1 MYIQA
6 AGASA
11 SNNYQWM
18 YWDGLAGSTD
28 YTTSAPVTVPSG
40 GGATGV
46 NMTLQRG
53 GTVVATFVDAVT
65 GNPVQGI
72 GLLLYPGSACN
83 TQNLP
88 SFPGSA
94 GSNQISVYG
103 VPPGTVYVRPWTND
117 SSLSYIF
124 PWWNGGDGSGT
135 MNCSEA
141 VGIPVQVGQT
151 AGPLNYR
158 LTLGGK
164 ITGTV
169 TNGQGAPVANMN
181 LYAFTGSPCGQ
192 TTQAAYAYTNQSG
205 EYSLVVPA
213 GSAYSVK
220 VYDYNTRTYVPLWW
234 DGTAGSSN
242 CANAQVVAATSGG
255 TTPGI
260 NFTMQPGGSIVGT
273 VKDAAN
279 QGIAGVTVQVYDARG
294 FYINQVTTDA
304 QGAYT
309 VTGVTPGLALVYANG
324 TSNSLNYLRKWWD
337 GGTGDINRYRATAV
351 TVAAS
356 TPTTGLNFVLE
367 PGGTVGGTITDHTG
381 APLAGISIRAY
392 AGAPM
397 NSIGNFA
404 SATTN
409 ASGAYTL
416 RGMPAQTFIE
426 ANIGSSGINAV
437 SAWWNGS
444 GGVFGPFNARPL
456 AVAPGATLSGIDMQ
470 LAQGGVIEGRIT
482 NGTGTGLPGVSVAAF
497 MEMACSPSQAS
508 SATTDADGE
517 FTLVG
522 VPAGK
527 AHVAG
532 SGGNYIPTWWN
543 GAGGAAK
550 YADSAAVTVVAGQ
563 TVSDVTVPLPLGG
576 AISGTVLDAGGHPL
590 YGVILST
597 VSQACASV
605 PPATGYS
612 AVSYADGTFTLG
624 GVPAGATYVKTSP
637 ALRRTDHAVTWYDG
651 GHGDQRLRRGPG
663 RDRRQRGDHFRRQ
676 HDHAPRR
683 DHRRDADRGRR
694 GRTQL
699 RPGAGAD
706 RHRLSGRELQ
716 QHGPVDLRRHVH
728 ALRRARR
735 QRLRRHLRGRHEP
748 AAAGPVLERNEGR
761 GLLFPGGRPDGHR
774 RHGHWR
780 HRHDPA
786 GRGLKRRL
794 HQPPDQR
801 QQLTSADA
809 RGPGRVS
816 LGRRGRG
823 LVFWR
828 GRPRP
833 PGPCCRQ
840 RRRPTAG
847 RGTRTLPRKT
857 DWASHNA
864 GAPPPSRPG
873 RPGAGPGLCRDPA
886 AGRTGKSR
894 SSVPWFPDPARS
906 TGS

>member
-1 MYIQA
+1 MRFMTAAICFLTMTLSCVAPGWAGTGTVSGHLQDPDGNAVSGYRVSAYAVKQQGGGNPVALASSDASGNFTITNVPEGVVYIQA

-651 GHGDQRLRRGPG
+651 GTGTSACGGAQGVTVASGETTSGVNMTTLHGGIIGGTLTGAGEAGLNCVPVLARTDTACQGGNYSSTALSIYDGTYTLYGVPAGSAYVGTYAAATSQRLQDQYWNGTKG
-663 RDRRQRGDHFRRQ
+663 VGSCSQ
-676 HDHAPRR
+676 
-683 DHRRDADRGRR
+683 
-694 GRTQL
+694 
-699 RPGAGAD
+699 
-706 RHRLSGRELQ
+706 
-716 QHGPVDLRRHVH
+716 
-728 ALRRARR
+728 
-735 QRLRRHLRGRHEP
+735 
-748 AAAGPVLERNEGR
+748 AAGLTVT
-761 GLLFPGGRPDGHR
+761 GGTVIGGIDM
-774 RHGHWR
+774 
-780 HRHDPA
+780 
-786 GRGLKRRL
+786 
-794 HQPPDQR
+794 
-801 QQLTSADA
+801 
-809 RGPGRVS
+809 
-816 LGRRGRG
+816 
-823 LVFWR
+823 
-828 GRPRP
+828 
-833 PGPCCRQ
+833 
-840 RRRPTAG
+840 
-847 RGTRTLPRKT
+847 TLP
-857 DWASHNA
+857 AVVSNA
-864 GAPPPSRPG
+864 ACINLLINGNN
-873 RPGAGPGLCRDPA
+873 
-886 AGRTGKSR
+886 
-894 SSVPWFPDPARS
+894 
-906 TGS
+906 